1 MSNLKSTN
9 CKFPPN
15 LNILHYGKKLSTH
28 SQVHVTKL
36 STIKHLL
43 LPFLFSNFLAC
54 LIYHKNM
61 KDELK
66 SFLKILIL
74 NAIVLRANVKDRKS
88 NVKIKV
94 EVVEKL
100 LLTLMS
106 RSKQKLQRN
115 QN

>member
-1 MSNLKSTN
+1 
-9 CKFPPN
+9 
-15 LNILHYGKKLSTH
+15 
-28 SQVHVTKL
+28 
-36 STIKHLL
+36 
-43 LPFLFSNFLAC
+43 
-54 LIYHKNM
+54 M

-74 NAIVLRANVKDRKS
+74 SAIVLRANVKDHKS